1 MTALNKSEILENQI
15 AECDIKILEFVDARG
30 KADIASIARS
40 LPRVEAVPLRVKRL
54 AQQRWTQPDSLAH
67 RRPIP
72 DSSYLVSTGENPELY
87 QLTDM
92 GKIAL
97 QDNELH
103 RRKERKLVLLKSVLL
118 PLVVSLLT
126 TLAANAPQWL
136 LPLLQKWA
144 EASHP

>member
-1 MTALNKSEILENQI
+1 MNKSEILENQI
-15 AECDIKILEFVDARG
+15 AECDLKILEFVDAHG
-30 KADIASIARS
+30 KANIASIAKS

-72 DSSYLVSTGENPELY
+72 DSSYLISTGEDPELY

-97 QDNELH
+97 QDGRQ
-103 RRKERKLVLLKSVLL
+103 RRRHERRLLWLNGMLL
-118 PLVVSLLT
+118 PLLVALVTSLAT
-126 TLAANAPQWL
+126 NAPQWL

>member
-1 MTALNKSEILENQI
+1 MNKSEILENQI
-15 AECDIKILEFVDARG
+15 AECDLKILEFVDANG
-30 KADIASIARS
+30 KADIASIAKS

-54 AQQRWTQPDSLAH
+54 TQQRWTQPDSLAH

-72 DSSYLVSTGENPELY
+72 DSSYLISTGEDPELY

-97 QDNELH
+97 QDGRQ
-103 RRKERKLVLLKSVLL
+103 RRRHERRLLWLNGMLL
-118 PLVVSLLT
+118 PLLVALVTSLAT
-126 TLAANAPQWL
+126 NAPQWL

-144 EASHP
+144 GASHP